1 MFFIFFVLYLFILLS
16 SSFRASSKED
26 SSLKPISLKRPPP
39 SLSTLCE
46 PFEILARAAS
56 NAASQQRYSIH
67 PLIPE
72 REEERERDTQRPV
85 FTVFTCPRGPVSGPV
100 ITRGRVGVIGSVRRP
115 RPHMPPACLPAKTD
129 EPRAIHIFPGFTA
142 ILPRLR
148 GYRHSP
154 SGRPLLCLLPVIA
167 GLISGRGWPISISR
181 RDRVRV
187 LTSSVVHMEFL
198 WEWMWRDEVFKWD
211 VWMGCVCRE
220 WEEKR

>member
-1 MFFIFFVLYLFILLS
+1 MFFIFFIFFVLYLFIFLS
-16 SSFRASSKED
+16 SSLRASSKED
-26 SSLKPISLKRPPP
+26 DRQFLKTNFIKKNHLHHFQPFANLLKF
-39 SLSTLCE
+39 S
-46 PFEILARAAS
+46 LARL
-56 NAASQQRYSIH
+56 QTQRANKDIRSIRSGQ
-67 PLIPE
+67 
-72 REEERERDTQRPV
+72 REKKRERDIQRPV

-167 GLISGRGWPISISR
+167 GSISGRGWPISISR

-198 WEWMWRDEVFKWD
+198 
-211 VWMGCVCRE
+211 
-220 WEEKR
+220 

>member
-1 MFFIFFVLYLFILLS
+1 MLYPFILLS
-16 SSFRASSKED
+16 SSFRAHQKKTTD
-26 SSLKPISLKRPPP
+26 SSLKPISLKKTTSITFNPLRTFWNSRSRSFKRSEPTKIFDP
-39 SLSTLCE
+39 S
-46 PFEILARAAS
+46 AQGR
-56 NAASQQRYSIH
+56 
-67 PLIPE
+67 E
-72 REEERERDTQRPV
+72 RRRERERDIQRPV

-167 GLISGRGWPISISR
+167 GSISGRGWPISISR

-187 LTSSVVHMEFL
+187 LTSSVMHMEFL